1 MASTGGGKDALGT
14 NKVFAAVLTAGVVF
28 GMSGFIGKLLVRPH
42 QLHEAAIQ
50 MGEPPAAA
58 AAAAPAAPALEP
70 IAPLLAN
77 ANAQT
82 GQQLAQRLCSS
93 CHTFNEGGASRVGP
107 NLHGIV
113 GNHHAH
119 VEGFN
124 YSAGMRGKVAEPWT
138 YEALNVF
145 LNRPAAGVPG
155 TRMAFAGISAAA
167 QRADVIAY
175 LRSISPN
182 APAP

>member
-1 MASTGGGKDALGT
+1 MASTDKGKDALAT

-28 GMSGFIGKLLVRPH
+28 GLAGFVSKLLVHPH
-42 QLHEAAIQ
+42 QLHEAAIEV
-50 MGEPPAAA
+50 GEPPAAG
-58 AAAAPAAPALEP
+58 AAAPAEAPLDP
-70 IAPLLAN
+70 VTPLLAA
-77 ANAQT
+77 ANPQT
-82 GQQLAQRLCSS
+82 GQQLVQRYCSS
-93 CHTFNEGGASRVGP
+93 CHTFNEGGPARVGP
-107 NLHGIV
+107 NLYGIV

-119 VEGFN
+119 AEGFS
-124 YSAGMRGKVAEPWT
+124 YSPGMRAKVGDQWT

-145 LNRPAAGVPG
+145 LHRPASGVPG
-155 TRMAFAGISAAA
+155 TRMGFAGIASAS

>member
-1 MASTGGGKDALGT
+1 MASTGTGKDALAT
-14 NKVFAAVLTAGVVF
+14 NKIFAAVLTAGVVF
-28 GMSGFIGKLLVRPH
+28 GLAGFIGKLLVHPH

-50 MGEPPAAA
+50 IGEPPPPAGG
-58 AAAAPAAPALEP
+58 AAPAAPALEP
-70 IAPLLAN
+70 ITPLLAN
-77 ANAQT
+77 ANVQN
-82 GQQLAQRLCSS
+82 GQQLVQRLCSS
-93 CHTFNEGGASRVGP
+93 CHTFTEGGQNRVGP
-107 NLHGIV
+107 NLYGIV

-119 VEGFN
+119 AEGFN
-124 YSAGMRGKVAEPWT
+124 YSPGMRGKVAEPWS

-145 LNRPAAGVPG
+145 LHRPASGVPG
-155 TRMAFAGISAAA
+155 TRMAFAGIASNA